1 MDGGSCVWEGREVRV
16 EGVRMVKMDTGVWL
30 VAPQPCTLTYL
41 QQRVRRRSCLR
52 LPLHHRRLPL
62 HHPRR
67 VLGSI
72 DRVKILAD
80 DAAAAAAAGHVD
92 KMHANDEGTPE
103 GRPNRLVAA
112 SGSCV
117 AVVIGDAGMVG
128 WVGRVD

>member
-1 MDGGSCVWEGREVRV
+1 
-16 EGVRMVKMDTGVWL
+16 MVKMDTGVWL

-41 QQRVRRRSCLR
+41 QQRVRRRPCL
-52 LPLHHRRLPL
+52 RLPL

-80 DAAAAAAAGHVD
+80 DAASAAAAGHVD